1 MRDRATRSLAIAI
14 VLSLVGLACAGG
26 GGSGASKSTT
36 PPAPSYARVVST
48 ARFTGI
54 HKIQHVIVIMQENR
68 SFDSYFGTFPGADG
82 IPMKR
87 GRPTV
92 CLPDP
97 ATSSC
102 LEPFHD
108 RSLTNMGGPHHQ
120 AAAKAD
126 IDGGK
131 MDGFVASQIQGFANE
146 CSQTPSHAGCA
157 RISRGGGRRL
167 DAVGW
172 HDAREIPNY
181 WSYAQH
187 FVLQDHMFE
196 GTRSWSL
203 PAHLDMVS
211 GWSAR
216 CAPDEPMSC
225 RTYLGNDE
233 QRRTP
238 GAHQDLNSDSP
249 YAWTD
254 LTYLLHSAGVSW
266 GYFVASGTQPDCASG
281 EVICPAKPQRAQTP
295 DIWNPLPGFQTVKD
309 DGELGNIQPVQNFF
323 SNARAGTL
331 PAVSWVIPNDAN
343 SEHPPSSIGR
353 GQAWVTGV
361 VDAVMRS
368 PNWKSSAIFLSWDDW
383 GGFYDHVRP
392 PTVNGQGLGL
402 RVPGIV
408 ISPYARTGLI
418 DHQQLSTA
426 SYLRFIEDDF
436 LRGQRLNPATDG
448 RPDSRPFIAEDQPG
462 LGDLTD
468 DFDFGR
474 RPIRPFIL
482 PLYPAPGP
490 ASIPDT
496 R

>member
-1 MRDRATRSLAIAI
+1 VQRIVRNAAARSLAIGLA
-14 VLSLVGLACAGG
+14 LNLVGVACARGG
-26 GGSGASKSTT
+26 NPERASSA
-36 PPAPSYARVVST
+36 PAPSYARVIST
-48 ARFTGI
+48 AHLTGI
-54 HKIQHVIVIMQENR
+54 HKIRHVIVIMQENR

-97 ATSSC
+97 VTNSC
-102 LEPFHD
+102 VRPFHD
-108 RSLTNMGGPHHQ
+108 RSLIDMGGPHHHT
-120 AAAKAD
+120 AAVAD

-131 MDGFVASQIQGFANE
+131 MDGFVASQIDGFANK
-146 CSQTPSHAGCA
+146 CSHTPLQARCAG
-157 RISRGGGRRL
+157 ISRGIGRRL

-181 WSYAQH
+181 WSYARH

-196 GTRSWSL
+196 GVRSWSL

-216 CAPDEPMSC
+216 CVPDDPMSC
-225 RTYLGNDE
+225 RTNIG
-233 QRRTP
+233 RVARP
-238 GAHQDLNSDSP
+238 GSETP

-281 EVICPAKPQRAQTP
+281 QVICPAKPQRAQTP
-295 DIWNPLPGFQTVKD
+295 DIWNPLPGFETVREND
-309 DGELGNIQPVQNFF
+309 QLGNIQPVQNFF
-323 SNARAGTL
+323 TNARAGTL

-343 SEHPPSSIGR
+343 SEHPPSSIAR

-361 VDAVMRS
+361 ENAVMRS

-408 ISPYARTGLI
+408 ISPYARTDFV
-418 DHQQLSTA
+418 DHQMLSTD

-436 LRGQRLNPATDG
+436 LGGQRLNPATDG

-462 LGDLTD
+462 LGNLID
-468 DFDFGR
+468 DFDFTRKPLG
-474 RPIRPFIL
+474 PFIL
-482 PLYPAPGP
+482 PLFPSPGP
-490 ASIPDT
+490 ASIPGN